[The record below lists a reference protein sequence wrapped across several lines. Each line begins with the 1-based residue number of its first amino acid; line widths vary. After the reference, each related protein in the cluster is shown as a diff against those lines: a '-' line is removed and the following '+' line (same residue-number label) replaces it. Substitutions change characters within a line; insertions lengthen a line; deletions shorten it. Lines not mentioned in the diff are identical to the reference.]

1 MISRFMDHPSSAR
14 ESAFLTFL
22 YKNLDKTFSFSK
34 AKPAEICNFY
44 NNVES
49 VWDHIVKINKC
60 FKLDRKTQYFVTC
73 GAADKNDAP
82 IESIAKYDFFLNHRL
97 E

>member
-1 MISRFMDHPSSAR
+1 MSNVEKIFHIR
-14 ESAFLTFL
+14 
-22 YKNLDKTFSFSK
+22 K
-34 AKPAEICNFY
+34 AKPAEICDFY

-73 GAADKNDAP
+73 GAADKNEAP
-82 IESIAKYDFFLNHRL
+82 IEAIAKYVFWWKYFLIFINNFL
-97 E
+97 PAAPWT

>member
-1 MISRFMDHPSSAR
+1 MAGVSSKSVAKPNGR
-14 ESAFLTFL
+14 
-22 YKNLDKTFSFSK
+22 K
-34 AKPAEICNFY
+34 AKPAEICFFY

-73 GAADKNDAP
+73 GAADKNEQP
-82 IESIAKYDFFLNHRL
+82 IEAIANW
-97 E
+97 